1 MRYWRNTIPW
11 GFRLQLGL
19 QDWYQATWHGQA
31 VAVWSLHGVQC
42 ATSRSWAVKVCEI
55 YVNVTKSIVREFRCA
70 RDFLHRCICERSEKT
85 FHRIQRGCIGTVGIK
100 LCMLPPTSWNAA
112 LHSGLRTSN
121 SLGSLQ
127 FGGSIQAL
135 LLVIGNHNF
144 PEVSW
149 VTIWDYE
156 TNTFFE
162 GFPGEMSTIFRAVP
176 KGSRLANFSDDTL
189 EGVHASDKVHQDC
202 KKAYMKSACL
212 PW

>member
-1 MRYWRNTIPW
+1 MYLRKVRKDLSKDPA
-11 GFRLQLGL
+11 GL
-19 QDWYQATWHGQA
+19 HWY
-31 VAVWSLHGVQC
+31 
-42 ATSRSWAVKVCEI
+42 SRDQ
-55 YVNVTKSIVREFRCA
+55 TVR
-70 RDFLHRCICERSEKT
+70 
-85 FHRIQRGCIGTVGIK
+85 
-100 LCMLPPTSWNAA
+100 MLPPTSWNAA

-135 LLVIGNHNF
+135 LLVIGSASTWTKRNELSSIGNRNF

-162 GFPGEMSTIFRAVP
+162 RFPGEISTIFRAVP
-176 KGSRLANFSDDTL
+176 KGSKLANFSDDTL
-189 EGVHASDKVHQDC
+189 EGVHASDKAVQDC